1 MKKRILKGLTNF
13 LFLQERPVGHWPN
26 IVSILLDKVH
36 ELNAMEKIVYF
47 FDNVGLICKEFSNIS
62 FSALFLHNFFL
73 LSLVCVG
80 LIFSV
85 SRAHT
90 SWLEWTHAWLLLLY
104 STVKDQ
110 RRTLMLAHFW
120 LVRKWIMRIG
130 WSIYMHSEHSLL
142 EKQPLTWIWLTQISC
157 KYKPIAIYCPRLNCG
172 TMLGEDFTRQFSW

>member
-13 LFLQERPVGHWPN
+13 IFLQERPVGHWPN

-47 FDNVGLICKEFSNIS
+47 FDNVCLLQSNLVTS
-62 FSALFLHNFFL
+62 LFLPYFSTTFSYSH
-73 LSLVCVG
+73 LSGVG

-90 SWLEWTHAWLLLLY
+90 SWLEWTHAWLLWLY

-130 WSIYMHSEHSLL
+130 WSIYAQWTFLAW
-142 EKQPLTWIWLTQISC
+142 KTTTN
-157 KYKPIAIYCPRLNCG
+157 LN
-172 TMLGEDFTRQFSW
+172 LVDPNFL

>member
-13 LFLQERPVGHWPN
+13 IFLQERPVGHWPN

-47 FDNVGLICKEFSNIS
+47 FDNVGLLHEFSNIS
-62 FSALFLHNFFL
+62 FSTWFLLKFFL

-85 SRAHT
+85 SRVRT

-130 WSIYMHSEHSLL
+130 WSIYAQWTFLAW
-142 EKQPLTWIWLTQISC
+142 KTTTN
-157 KYKPIAIYCPRLNCG
+157 LN
-172 TMLGEDFTRQFSW
+172 LVDPNFL